1 MKPTCGDVVRTPPL
15 DGCCRWNRYM
25 FICAVYNLPF
35 PKRFEN
41 NFCGFVFG
49 CCYYCAKCDYVSRR
63 MRLSRVSLHQAMRL
77 LDFFPSASVS
87 VGVCTRFVY
96 SFSSINSCFCPFYG
110 TIAEYVFSARYLIYT
125 ERFISCL
132 RTLKKHGIYVLRL
145 DDRISLEKVFQGFY
159 FDIYSVIPLS
169 SVMSWSEDKIISIS
183 VKKSKL
189 EIYTVFDGF
198 YSFFNKMMW

>member
-1 MKPTCGDVVRTPPL
+1 MLYFTSIVSTSCCIFFFCILHFAEIIGANGCTCFGANRESREFWFSIRNNELHEAKNEYNEADMWWRCTYTPPP

-25 FICAVYNLPF
+25 YICAVYNLPF

-41 NFCGFVFG
+41 NFCGFVFD
-49 CCYYCAKCDYVSRR
+49 CCYYCAKCDYVNRR

-110 TIAEYVFSARYLIYT
+110 TIAEVRNSARSNL
-125 ERFISCL
+125 
-132 RTLKKHGIYVLRL
+132 HGAFHFLF
-145 DDRISLEKVFQGFY
+145 EN
-159 FDIYSVIPLS
+159 P
-169 SVMSWSEDKIISIS
+169 
-183 VKKSKL
+183 
-189 EIYTVFDGF
+189 
-198 YSFFNKMMW
+198 